1 MRQGVGCFPG
11 KNMVQNAFFLYGIS
25 FLWST
30 VSSMVS
36 SANDSL
42 FYSTVYRVMVNT
54 VQVNGLSRQ
63 SFGCN

>member
-11 KNMVQNAFFLYGIS
+11 KNMVQNAFFMYGIS

-30 VSSMVS
+30 VSSMVN
-36 SANDSL
+36 SALESL
-42 FYSTVYRVMVNT
+42 FGSTVYSVMVNT

-63 SFGCN
+63 LFVCN